1 MNIKLIIFSAIVTS
15 AIGTGIGVGAA
26 EIAAPQF
33 VSQTYQNIHTKYAV
47 IGAAAGLLVGG
58 SQEAIRQLKR
68 QRDRED
74 AELDLLHK
82 LIDRQRNELL

>member
-15 AIGTGIGVGAA
+15 LIGTGIGAGAA

-33 VSQTYQNIHTKYAV
+33 VSQTYQNLHTKYAV
-47 IGAAAGLLVGG
+47 IGAVAGLLVGG